1 MTRSWPDWRDAVEF
15 TRGRPG
21 INTLHESSELK
32 VVLVALG
39 AGQRLPAHLGPAAC
53 FHILR
58 GTGAVLVDD
67 EEIAVTPGATVIAP
81 TGARRSVRADTPLVF
96 LGNLGDPGSEPDP
109 S

>member
-1 MTRSWPDWRDAVEF
+1 MNNVWPDWRDAVEF

-21 INTLHESSELK
+21 ITVLHESTEMK
-32 VVLVALG
+32 TVLVALG
-39 AGQRLPAHLGPAAC
+39 AGQRLPAHPGPAAC

-67 EEIAVTPGATVIAP
+67 DEIAVAAGATVIAP
-81 TGARRSVRADTPLVF
+81 TGSRRSVRADTPLVF
-96 LGNLGDPGSEPDP
+96 LGNLGDPGSEREP